1 MILIYSVDGRHD
13 LRSAHWDSRGRP
25 FDTGRRFTRFR
36 PTQKRSSWN
45 AEHIDALPP
54 EIRIAVLAMCPT
66 RPQAAHYF
74 ATYLDN
80 SHRINLRFEKFH
92 CEQRAT
98 LCNNAGCLHQV
109 YAFANGHYRLAKSF
123 YGPDND

>member
-1 MILIYSVDGRHD
+1 MISARHIGTVAVGLSILVGGSPSFAQHKSD
-13 LRSAHWDSRGRP
+13 P
-25 FDTGRRFTRFR
+25 
-36 PTQKRSSWN
+36 PWN

-54 EIRIAVLAMCPT
+54 EIRAAVLAMCPT

-80 SHRINLRFEKFH
+80 SHRINLHFEKFH